1 MTKRPARFKQA
12 DVSRA
17 LRGAERAGMKVGR
30 VEIDADGKIV
40 ILVGSEAARAS
51 DTPDAA
57 LEKWIARHADRN
69 ARN

>member
-1 MTKRPARFKQA
+1 MSSRVVRFKQA

-17 LRGAERAGMKVGR
+17 VRGAQRAGMSVGR

-40 ILVGSEAARAS
+40 ILAGENAQRA

-57 LEKWIARHADRN
+57 LEKWMGRHASQN
-69 ARN
+69 ARR